1 MNPQTSLRGSRFAWP
16 FRLSFDSPRRLA
28 PLALVLLLVPAL
40 PCQLFAQQSVGPEY
54 QQNDPYNG
62 QYAPNQQ
69 LNYAQP
75 SYAAPAYAQ
84 TQPYTQQGYAQPQP
98 AAQAL
103 SAEQLEQLLA
113 PIALYPDTL
122 LAQVLAA
129 ATYPAQVAAADH
141 WLQAMGNASEDQVA
155 GAADAQNWDPSVKAL
170 TAFPLVLAQM
180 DRDLQWTTDLGNA
193 YYNQPQDVLQTVQ
206 VMRQRAQAAGNL
218 QNTPQ
223 QAVSYNQ
230 GYVQLAPA
238 NPQEVYV
245 PAYNPWDVY
254 GQPVQPYP
262 GFSLLGALQSFAGS
276 APVKFGLGT
285 AMGAFNNTSFGWM
298 GWALN
303 WLTQSILFHQNNYSS
318 QSTSVAHWASARGGQ
333 PGFSQRAA
341 FARQP
346 DAYNRAPGNYARP
359 ATEYDRRYQNPGQNF
374 ARPPARYPEGYPENR
389 SYAENR
395 PLDNPGRSYP
405 APVGNF
411 VRPAYGSY
419 SFNRPAPQMS
429 TPSRPQNYARPAYA
443 QGFYG
448 RSPQSFA
455 SRPAMAYAS
464 PQQAWR
470 EPAPQRGDYRQG
482 AYPASSGR
490 GSADY
495 AKPQHSGGFHLFGIG
510 SHHDAQ
516 SSYGGGHYGAEKSY
530 GGGHAPKSYKAPK
543 HSGGGHS
550 GGGGGHSGGGGHHGG
565 GHRH

>member
-16 FRLSFDSPRRLA
+16 FRQSFDFPRRPA

-40 PCQLFAQQSVGPEY
+40 PCQLFAQQIPGPEY
-54 QQNDPYNG
+54 QQNIPYNG

-69 LNYAQP
+69 PAYAQP
-75 SYAAPAYAQ
+75 RYAAPAYAQ
-84 TQPYTQQGYAQPQP
+84 TQPYAQQGFAQPQQP
-98 AAQAL
+98 AQPL

-122 LAQVLAA
+122 LAQMLAA
-129 ATYPAQVAAADH
+129 ATYPAQVVAADH
-141 WLQAMGNASEDQVA
+141 WLQAQGNASEDQVA
-155 GAADAQNWDPSVKAL
+155 GAADAQSWDPSVKAL

-238 NPQEVYV
+238 NPQVVYV

-333 PGFSQRAA
+333 PGFSQRPA

-346 DAYNRAPGNYARP
+346 DAYNRAPGNDARP
-359 ATEYDRRYQNPGQNF
+359 ASEYDGRYQNPGQEF
-374 ARPPARYPEGYPENR
+374 ARPPARYPEGYAENR

-395 PLDNPGRSYP
+395 PQQSFGRNYP

-419 SFNRPAPQMS
+419 SFNRPE
-429 TPSRPQNYARPAYA
+429 PQNYARPAYA
-443 QGFYG
+443 PGFYG

-455 SRPAMAYAS
+455 SRPATAYAS

-482 AYPASSGR
+482 SFQASSGR
-490 GSADY
+490 GFAEP
-495 AKPQHSGGFHLFGIG
+495 AKAQHSGGFHLFGLG
-510 SHHDAQ
+510 SHHDAGK
-516 SSYGGGHYGAEKSY
+516 SYGGSNYGFEKSY
-530 GGGHAPKSYKAPK
+530 GGGHAPRSYKAEKSYKAPR
-543 HSGGGHS
+543 HS
-550 GGGGGHSGGGGHHGG
+550 GGGGGHSGGGGGLFGHHGG